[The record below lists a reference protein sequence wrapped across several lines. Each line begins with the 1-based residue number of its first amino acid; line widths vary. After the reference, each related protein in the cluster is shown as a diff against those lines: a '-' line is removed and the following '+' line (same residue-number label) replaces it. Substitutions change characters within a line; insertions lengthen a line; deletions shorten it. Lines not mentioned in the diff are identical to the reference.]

1 MNYLSEKDFQQKM
14 QKIKLNNFSKERKA
28 KLKAEKHKY
37 TGRLGDKIETSKAL
51 AIYLFILL
59 NVVLIYSLVAMW
71 HFGDLSYLGVLITD
85 VAAQIITYA
94 IYCMKAF
101 KGKKESEKMAF
112 EREKFEAEYGFPEDE
127 DTSMNEED
135 VSDG

>member
-1 MNYLSEKDFQQKM
+1 
-14 QKIKLNNFSKERKA
+14 
-28 KLKAEKHKY
+28 
-37 TGRLGDKIETSKAL
+37 
-51 AIYLFILL
+51 
-59 NVVLIYSLVAMW
+59 MW